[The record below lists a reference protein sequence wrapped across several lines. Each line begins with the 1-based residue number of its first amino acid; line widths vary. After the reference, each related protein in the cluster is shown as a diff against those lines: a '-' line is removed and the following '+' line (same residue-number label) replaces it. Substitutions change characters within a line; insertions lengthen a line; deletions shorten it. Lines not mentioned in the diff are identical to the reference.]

1 MNIHLNSGE
10 VVRVYLPVID
20 SITYSLGTP
29 QGLPVV
35 WTLPLDSIT
44 NNGALA
50 GGNVVAEGASP
61 VTERGLCW
69 SPFAFPSIA
78 DSLLVLGAGSGAY
91 RGRVTGMGNAT
102 YHVRAYAMN
111 ATGIQYGNDKVF
123 TTLAPSAP
131 GGGVVDVDGNSYP
144 SLVFGNGQEWMG
156 QNLRATHFANGDP
169 IPYVPDSL
177 VWSGLDTPA
186 WCAVDNNLLNAV
198 TYGQSYNWH
207 VVSDT
212 RKVCPENWHVPTDLE
227 WYGLVNYLGG
237 EAVAG
242 GKLKSTGDAANDTG
256 LWWENIGATNE
267 SGFSAVPAGNR
278 PAAAWNYGNV
288 SYVAFFWTATS
299 DPNDIARAWAWV
311 CQSSDATTF
320 HGNYEKRMGFSLRCV
335 KD

>member
-1 MNIHLNSGE
+1 MMTRSALPAPLIIIALWLTGPSVQGQNSMNIHLNSGE

-123 TTLAPSAP
+123 KAAA
-131 GGGVVDVDGNSYP
+131 GDYVAVV
-144 SLVFGNGQEWMG
+144 SLDYAKAEVPFKIAAGQQAEV
-156 QNLRATHFANGDP
+156 NVN
-169 IPYVPDSL
+169 
-177 VWSGLDTPA
+177 
-186 WCAVDNNLLNAV
+186 LNAGYLAV
-198 TYGQSYNWH
+198 KAAGATAIDIKKGEKALDGSRARIGGEYAAELNKAVNAGNYH
-207 VVSDT
+207 VVA
-212 RKVCPENWHVPTDLE
+212 
-227 WYGLVNYLGG
+227 YGEGN
-237 EAVAG
+237 AVIAEKDVTVTAG
-242 GKLKSTGDAANDTG
+242 QRT
-256 LWWENIGATNE
+256 E
-267 SGFSAVPAGNR
+267 
-278 PAAAWNYGNV
+278 V
-288 SYVAFFWTATS
+288 SL
-299 DPNDIARAWAWV
+299 P
-311 CQSSDATTF
+311 
-320 HGNYEKRMGFSLRCV
+320 
-335 KD
+335 